1 MIDGQIAIPIIVA
14 LATTIIVVVL
24 VNSLKKY
31 YIGTIVQ
38 LEKTDVGSAYSYSYY
53 FDVQYV
59 VEKTYKTKRIEVTYE
74 TYAFFKV
81 GDKITVCI

>member
-1 MIDGQIAIPIIVA
+1 MIDGQIAIST
-14 LATTIIVVVL
+14 LIVVL
-24 VNSLKKY
+24 TVNATKKY

-38 LEKTDVGSAYSYSYY
+38 TETTFVEAYY

-74 TYAFFKV
+74 TYCFFKV

>member
-1 MIDGQIAIPIIVA
+1 MDTNFAVSVIVA
-14 LATTIIVVVL
+14 LAITLIVVL
-24 VNSLKKY
+24 IVNATKKY

-38 LEKTDVGSAYSYSYY
+38 SETTFVAAHSYY

-74 TYAFFKV
+74 TYCFFKV
-81 GDKITVCI
+81 GDKITICI

>member
-1 MIDGQIAIPIIVA
+1 MIDGNVAIPIIVA
-14 LATTIIVVVL
+14 LLIILIVSL
-24 VNSLKKY
+24 LINSLKKY

-38 LEKTDVGSAYSYSYY
+38 TETTFVAAHSYY

-74 TYAFFKV
+74 TYCFFKV